1 MNQFTHTGIR
11 RRKGETGL
19 ILLINVQNKR
29 RGIIKVGK
37 LSKSLIYERLQ
48 RARGLIHTPVPT
60 LILRSQRNT
69 IFSENVTFLILD
81 VPVFTSEIVCM
92 KLKSLF
98 INT

>member
-1 MNQFTHTGIR
+1 M
-11 RRKGETGL
+11 
-19 ILLINVQNKR
+19 
-29 RGIIKVGK
+29 GK

-48 RARGLIHTPVPT
+48 KARDLIIHTPVPT
-60 LILRSQRNT
+60 PILRSQWNT

-81 VPVFTSEIVCM
+81 VPVFTSEIVFMVCM